1 MALGNPDTAAIR
13 NRGMKQF
20 RSCLVAGQSGLS
32 PTSSGL
38 RLAMLQRRGGSV
50 SMATETDSDAVRSPP
65 GAPCVFNPSR
75 LSHLYLLCAR
85 ISLVY
90 SAPVEPRLNI
100 HRPFH
105 AEERLYRLYSF
116 YHFKRLCGGL

>member
-75 LSHLYLLCAR
+75 LSHLCAPEFHW
-85 ISLVY
+85 Y
-90 SAPVEPRLNI
+90 TSAPVEPRLNI

>member
-90 SAPVEPRLNI
+90 LRPR
-100 HRPFH
+100 
-105 AEERLYRLYSF
+105 
-116 YHFKRLCGGL
+116 